1 MSQYSVTHVKVG
13 VNTANTIMWQLKATS
28 TQRLW
33 VFEIGLSVV
42 AAPTV
47 GPQWRLN
54 RPTAL
59 GTSTA
64 TVTPQP
70 EDPDVV
76 AAVGLLDTTWSANP
90 TLGGTDLR
98 TYATPNS
105 IGSGIVWTW
114 ADRPFVIPKSGGL
127 CLVNGLAAGTTVGSF
142 SIYVVY
148 TE

>member
-1 MSQYSVTHVKVG
+1 MARYSATHVKVG
-13 VNTANTIMWQLKATS
+13 VNTANTIMWQMRAAS

-33 VFEIGLSVV
+33 VLEIALAVV
-42 AAPTV
+42 AAPTT
-47 GPQWRLN
+47 GPSWRLN
-54 RPTAL
+54 RPTAV

-76 AAVGLLDTTWSANP
+76 ASTGLLDTTWSANP

-114 ADRPFVIPKSGGL
+114 SDQPLVIPKSGGIA
-127 CLVNGLAAGTTVGSF
+127 LVNANATGGTVGSF
-142 SIYVVY
+142 SVYVIYLD
-148 TE
+148 